1 MVRVVIKTP
10 RSYLVY
16 QATSQYLLSTF
27 FLESIFGFFF
37 VPHILL
43 KFYLFHNLQ
52 LIVLGNAG
60 SLMSLSTRKLQSL
73 DNYWLLKKNDFIR
86 TKGLG
91 LEKLIVATST
101 FTFDLYPAIFRT
113 KELPVLFF
121 DHFFVIWGQL
131 AKIGQLWSIL
141 LAHLVSYLHCKA
153 RICPG
158 SFICTFLNCN
168 WSLKIVSVVDIIPRR
183 KCNLRTSLFCYV
195 VKYLTDECTFSI
207 SYAHDDNTRE
217 RVRKQ
222 LLLWLFSFSL
232 VPYVFDFVSLKICN
246 NF

>member
-27 FLESIFGFFF
+27 FLSLVASAKVFSVFFF
-37 VPHILL
+37 VPHNLL

-60 SLMSLSTRKLQSL
+60 SLMSLACGYGIKRAMWLSTRKLQSL

-101 FTFDLYPAIFRT
+101 FTFDLYPANFRT

-121 DHFFVIWGQL
+121 DHFL
-131 AKIGQLWSIL
+131 
-141 LAHLVSYLHCKA
+141 
-153 RICPG
+153 
-158 SFICTFLNCN
+158 SFG
-168 WSLKIVSVVDIIPRR
+168 
-183 KCNLRTSLFCYV
+183 
-195 VKYLTDECTFSI
+195 
-207 SYAHDDNTRE
+207 DN
-217 RVRKQ
+217 
-222 LLLWLFSFSL
+222 
-232 VPYVFDFVSLKICN
+232 
-246 NF
+246 

>member
-1 MVRVVIKTP
+1 MI
-10 RSYLVY
+10 
-16 QATSQYLLSTF
+16 
-27 FLESIFGFFF
+27 
-37 VPHILL
+37 
-43 KFYLFHNLQ
+43 
-52 LIVLGNAG
+52 LIVVYLYIGC
-60 SLMSLSTRKLQSL
+60 SRPRKVDSCNLHF
-73 DNYWLLKKNDFIR
+73 YVWLISSNFSNKRI
-86 TKGLG
+86 TC
-91 LEKLIVATST
+91 A
-101 FTFDLYPAIFRT
+101 
-113 KELPVLFF
+113 LFWS
-121 DHFFVIWGQL
+121 FFVIWGQL
-131 AKIGQLWSIL
+131 ASIGQLWSIL

-195 VKYLTDECTFSI
+195 VKYLTDECTFSN
-207 SYAHDDNTRE
+207 SYAHDANTRE
-217 RVRKQ
+217 RVRKE

>member
-37 VPHILL
+37 VPHIFL
-43 KFYLFHNLQ
+43 KFCLFQ
-52 LIVLGNAG
+52 YIKLIVLGNAG
-60 SLMSLSTRKLQSL
+60 SLMSLACGYGIKRAMWLSTRKLQSL

-101 FTFDLYPAIFRT
+101 FTFDLYPANFRT

-121 DHFFVIWGQL
+121 DHFL
-131 AKIGQLWSIL
+131 
-141 LAHLVSYLHCKA
+141 
-153 RICPG
+153 
-158 SFICTFLNCN
+158 SFG
-168 WSLKIVSVVDIIPRR
+168 
-183 KCNLRTSLFCYV
+183 
-195 VKYLTDECTFSI
+195 
-207 SYAHDDNTRE
+207 DN
-217 RVRKQ
+217 
-222 LLLWLFSFSL
+222 
-232 VPYVFDFVSLKICN
+232 
-246 NF
+246 

>member
-43 KFYLFHNLQ
+43 KFCLFHNLQ

-60 SLMSLSTRKLQSL
+60 SLMSLACGYGIKRAMWLSTRKLQSL

-101 FTFDLYPAIFRT
+101 FTFDLYPEIFRT

-121 DHFFVIWGQL
+121 DHFL
-131 AKIGQLWSIL
+131 
-141 LAHLVSYLHCKA
+141 
-153 RICPG
+153 
-158 SFICTFLNCN
+158 SFG
-168 WSLKIVSVVDIIPRR
+168 
-183 KCNLRTSLFCYV
+183 
-195 VKYLTDECTFSI
+195 
-207 SYAHDDNTRE
+207 DN
-217 RVRKQ
+217 
-222 LLLWLFSFSL
+222 
-232 VPYVFDFVSLKICN
+232 
-246 NF
+246 